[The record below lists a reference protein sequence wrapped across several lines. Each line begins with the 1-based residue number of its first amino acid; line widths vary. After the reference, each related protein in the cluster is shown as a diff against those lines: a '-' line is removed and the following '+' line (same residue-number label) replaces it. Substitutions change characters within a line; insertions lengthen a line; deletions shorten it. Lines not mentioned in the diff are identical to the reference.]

1 MERSAGEPVRICSL
15 LPGATEVVAALGR
28 ADCLVGISHECDW
41 PTSIRDRPIV
51 VRPRFQSGL
60 LSSRELD
67 RQVSAAVAAG
77 RRLYELDAAAVH
89 AGDPT
94 VVLTQDLCDVCAV
107 TPDQLQQAL
116 AGLSSSPRVLSL
128 HPTRLH
134 DVIGDIAKIAVAIGR
149 PTEGQQ
155 LADALQREL
164 GQIRSQLQSLA
175 SAAPANPRVACVE
188 WLDPPYIGG
197 HWVPD
202 MVACAGAVDALGEA
216 GMPSR
221 RTSWQDIADADPD
234 LIVLM
239 PCGYSVAQTR
249 AEMTSLPPPPGWKDL
264 AAVRNGRVY
273 AVDAAAHFSRP
284 GPRLIHGVRV
294 LAALCHP
301 TLGWPLS
308 PEEAMP
314 VAFGAIS
321 SGISPAPVNE

>member
-1 MERSAGEPVRICSL
+1 MERAAEYPVRICSL

-28 ADCLVGISHECDW
+28 SDCLVGISHECDW
-41 PTSIRDRPIV
+41 PASIRDKPVV

-67 RQVSAAVAAG
+67 RQVSAAVTAG
-77 RRLYELDAAAVH
+77 RRLYELDAAALH

-107 TPDQLQQAL
+107 MPDQLQQAL
-116 AGLSSSPRVLSL
+116 AGLPSAPRVLSL
-128 HPTRLH
+128 HPTRLT
-134 DVIGDIAKIAVAIGR
+134 DVIGDIARIGAAIGR

-155 LADALQREL
+155 LADALQAEL
-164 GQIRSQLQSLA
+164 SHIRSQLQSLS
-175 SAAPANPRVACVE
+175 SAAPAKPRVACVE

-221 RTSWQDIADADPD
+221 RTSWRDIADADPD
-234 LIVLM
+234 VIVLM
-239 PCGYSVAQTR
+239 PCGYSVAQTL
-249 AEMTSLPPPPGWKDL
+249 AEMASLPPPAGWEAL
-264 AAVRNGRVY
+264 AAVRKGRVY

-284 GPRLIHGVRV
+284 GPRLIQGVRI

-301 TLGWPLS
+301 TLGWPLA
-308 PEEAMP
+308 PEEAAP
-314 VAFGAIS
+314 VSFGAIG
-321 SGISPAPVNE
+321 SGISHTSVN